1 MTPIEKLDQVLDL
14 LRDNKPHQLGGIM
27 TELRLLKEVHYSLD
41 ELRIAL
47 RKLEKDGFVFTNV
60 GTDVFTITL
69 DGYLFTGYVKK
80 SLIDK
85 TSYRRRNVRDFALTW
100 GTVLAG
106 IAASALL
113 IWQVYSY
120 FHPLQIPCK

>member
-14 LRDNKPHQLGGIM
+14 LKDNKPHQLGRIM
-27 TELRLLKEVHYSLD
+27 TELKLLKNVNYTLD

-47 RKLEKDGFVFTNV
+47 RKLEKDGFAFTNV
-60 GTDVFTITL
+60 ATDVFTITL
-69 DGYLFTGYVKK
+69 DGYLFMGYVKK
-80 SLIDK
+80 SKIDL

-113 IWQVYSY
+113 IWQIYSY

>member
-14 LRDNKPHQLGGIM
+14 LKDNKPHQLGRIM
-27 TELRLLKEVHYSLD
+27 TELKLLKNVNYTLD

-47 RKLEKDGFVFTNV
+47 RKLEKDGFAFTNV
-60 GTDVFTITL
+60 ATDVFTITL
-69 DGYLFTGYVKK
+69 DGYLFMGYVKK
-80 SLIDK
+80 SKIDL

-106 IAASALL
+106 IAADLFLFSSFANT
-113 IWQVYSY
+113 V
-120 FHPLQIPCK
+120 